1 MRRNALA
8 AARPPLLSRQ
18 GNAERVTMTGA
29 IATTCTACGKAYR
42 LRPVLRGHLVRCR
55 ACGCVF
61 AVEAET
67 TRRMAAFLARA
78 PKPTPRL
85 APRGKVWPRRGI
97 HAPRPE
103 APRVLLQLP
112 PVLLFGISSLAL
124 VGLSSL
130 ATFLAVQTF
139 IAP

>member
-1 MRRNALA
+1 
-8 AARPPLLSRQ
+8 
-18 GNAERVTMTGA
+18 
-29 IATTCTACGKAYR
+29 
-42 LRPVLRGHLVRCR
+42 
-55 ACGCVF
+55 
-61 AVEAET
+61 
-67 TRRMAAFLARA
+67 MAAFLARA